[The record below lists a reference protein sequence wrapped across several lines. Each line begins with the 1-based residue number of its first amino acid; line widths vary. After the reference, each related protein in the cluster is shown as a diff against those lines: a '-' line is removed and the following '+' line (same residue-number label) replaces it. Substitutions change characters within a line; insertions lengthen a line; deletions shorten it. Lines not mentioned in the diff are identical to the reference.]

1 MSAINVTKWGG
12 KVVPYDRSKIRKTL
26 DRYGLS
32 ENEADEV
39 MDQVEGSLYE
49 GIPTKEIYQL
59 IEKLSTGRT
68 RVLKRDLRSALGE
81 MKSKPDFEVFIQQL
95 LGKMG
100 YEVRDERIIPGRC
113 VNHEIDGVAEKDGKL
128 YYIETKHH
136 SKPHIKTQFIHTL
149 AAKSKI
155 DDIRAGFLEGKNDL
169 DFHSVIIICNTRLT
183 SHARRYAK
191 CVGIQHIGWKTPKD
205 GGLEHL
211 IRSTKTYPVQI
222 IRSLT
227 KPEKN
232 KLSAAGIVSLDDLM
246 GAGSVPRVSPTR
258 LRELKGEAKTIR

>member
-1 MSAINVTKWGG
+1 MSSINVTKWGG
-12 KVVPYDRSKIRKTL
+12 KIEPFDRTKIRKTL

-32 ENEADEV
+32 DEEAELILDEV
-39 MDQVEGSLYE
+39 ERSLYE
-49 GIPTKEIYQL
+49 GIPTKEIYKL
-59 IEKLSTGRT
+59 VESLSTRKT
-68 RVLKRDLRSALGE
+68 KVLKRDLRFALGE

-100 YEVRDERIIPGRC
+100 YEVRDERIIPGHC

-128 YYIETKHH
+128 YYIEIKHH
-136 SKPHIKTQFIHTL
+136 SKPHIKTPFIHTL

-155 DDIRAGFLEGKNDL
+155 DDIREGFREGKNDL

-183 SHARRYAK
+183 SHATRYAE
-191 CVGIQHIGWKTPKD
+191 CVGIQHIGWKTPQG

-211 IRSTKTYPVQI
+211 IRKTKTYPIHI

-246 GAGSVPRVSPTR
+246 GVGSVLKISSTRV
-258 LRELKGEAKTIR
+258 RELKDEAEAIK

>member
-12 KVVPYDRSKIRKTL
+12 KVEPYDRSKIKRTL
-26 DRYGLS
+26 DRYGLTDD
-32 ENEADEV
+32 EAEAV

-49 GIPTKEIYQL
+49 GIPTKEIYKL
-59 IEKLSTGRT
+59 IETLSTGRT
-68 RVLKRDLRSALGE
+68 RILKRDLRSALGE

-100 YEVRDERIIPGRC
+100 YKVRDERIIPGRC

-136 SKPHIKTQFIHTL
+136 SKPHIKTAFIHTL

-205 GGLEHL
+205 GGLEQL
-211 IRSTKTYPVQI
+211 IRRTKTYPVQI

-227 KPEKN
+227 RGEKN
-232 KLSAAGIVSLDDLM
+232 RLSAAGIVSLDDLM
-246 GAGSVPRVSPTR
+246 RAGRVPRISSAR
-258 LRELKGEAKTIR
+258 IRELMEEAERIR

>member
-12 KVVPYDRSKIRKTL
+12 KVEPYDRAKIRRTL

-32 ENEADEV
+32 DEEAEVILDEV
-39 MDQVEGSLYE
+39 EKSLYE
-49 GIPTKEIYQL
+49 GIPTKEIYKL
-59 IEKLSTGRT
+59 VESLSTRKT
-68 RVLKRDLRSALGE
+68 KVLKRDLRSALGE

-136 SKPHIKTQFIHTL
+136 SKPHIKTPFIHTL

-155 DDIRAGFLEGKNDL
+155 DDIREGFREGKNDL

-191 CVGIQHIGWKTPKD
+191 CVGIQHIGWNTPRD
-205 GGLEHL
+205 GGLEQL
-211 IRSTKTYPVQI
+211 IRKTKTYPIQI

-246 GAGSVPRVSPTR
+246 HVASVPRISSTR
-258 LRELKGEAKTIR
+258 IRELKDEAEAIQ